1 PSRSIRLAAALIG
14 FWLASGTSASLSLVD
29 CSLVETGQVPLSDLA
44 GMYRG
49 TEGGLY
55 PNGMTIRPALHES
68 VGLDLARNHVRPL
81 DANGV
86 PNEATGR
93 IALVSLGMSN
103 TATEF
108 GQFLELIRNEPA
120 LNPRLVVV
128 NGALSSQTADRWRD
142 PNSQAWQWLSGRLSQ
157 RQLTARQVQVAWV
170 KVVLAG

>member
-1 PSRSIRLAAALIG
+1 
-14 FWLASGTSASLSLVD
+14 
-29 CSLVETGQVPLSDLA
+29 
-44 GMYRG
+44 
-49 TEGGLY
+49 
-55 PNGMTIRPALHES
+55 

-93 IALVSLGMSN
+93 IALVSLGRSN

-142 PNSQAWQWLSGRLSQ
+142 PNSQAWQCLSGRPSQ
-157 RQLTARQVQVAWV
+157 RQLTARHVQLARMN
-170 KVVLAG
+170 VVLAGFGTNTSDPLANFPAFPEPLPAVLDTISRTRTTNFPDLRIAYSSS